1 MMVKRLKKSFQHA
14 FHGFKNVLIKEN
26 TFKVMLII
34 AFLVL
39 LLMFILPLNKI
50 ERIILVIL
58 CLIVLAFELF
68 NTLFEKT
75 LDFLHPHYNEKIK
88 DLKDM
93 AAAIILFVSI
103 LVAILGFFIFQPYL
117 INF

>member
-1 MMVKRLKKSFQHA
+1 MNINRLKKSFRHA
-14 FHGFKNVLIKEN
+14 FHGFRYVLVKEN
-26 TFKVMLII
+26 TFKVMLLITAI
-34 AFLVL
+34 VVF
-39 LLMFILPLNKI
+39 LMFVFPLTKI

-58 CLIVLAFELF
+58 CLIILTFELF

-75 LDFLHPHYNEKIK
+75 VDFFYPHYHEKIK

-103 LVAILGFFIFQPYL
+103 IVAILGFLIFLPYL
-117 INF
+117 FN